1 MGCRCRWQQLG
12 RDDVPPPPDATTEA
26 ERGLIARCE
35 LVPLFPGAK
44 MRFRVLLDGRDLGA
58 VMLRMWSH
66 EYMLPA
72 DAPNTAWPGAWR
84 WVTSNRGP
92 NDAPLRAAIRRL
104 LAAAGR
110 LPA

>member
-12 RDDVPPPPDATTEA
+12 RNDVPPPPDATTEA
-26 ERGLIARCE
+26 ERALIASCE
-35 LVPLFPGAK
+35 LVPLFAGAK
-44 MRFRVLLDGRDLGA
+44 TRFRVRLNGRDLGA

-66 EYMLPA
+66 EYLLPP
-72 DAPNTAWPGAWR
+72 DALNIAWPGAWR
-84 WVTSNRGP
+84 WVTSTRGP
-92 NDAPLRAAIRRL
+92 NDRPLDAVIRRL